1 MDIQKQLET
10 IDRMAGENMT
20 LEKLQSEMIVA
31 MKAKDKPRK
40 DTISS
45 LIGAIKKTAI
55 DKKCKDNISEEL
67 VNEVILKEKKTVQE
81 MIDTCPTEREDLLYE
96 YQIRMAIISE
106 FAPKLVADKD
116 EIKRMILQVLPDSTE
131 ININKANKGQIM
143 KVVMPAMK
151 GKADM
156 KLVNDVLSEMLK

>member
-1 MDIQKQLET
+1 
-10 IDRMAGENMT
+10 MT
-20 LEKLQSEMIVA
+20 LETLQSEMIKA
-31 MKAKDKPRK
+31 MKAKDKSRK

-55 DKKCKDNISEEL
+55 DKKCKDNITKEL

-81 MIDTCPTEREDLLYE
+81 MIDTCPKDLLYE

-106 FAPKLVADKD
+106 FAPKLVTDKD
-116 EIKRMILQVLPDSTE
+116 EIKRMILQVLPDSSE

-143 KVVMPAMK
+143 KVVMPTMK

-156 KLVNDVLSEMLK
+156 KLVNEVLGELLK

>member
-1 MDIQKQLET
+1 
-10 IDRMAGENMT
+10 MT
-20 LEKLQSEMIVA
+20 LETLQSEMIKA
-31 MKAKDKPRK
+31 MKAKDKSRK

-55 DKKCKDNISEEL
+55 DKKCKDNITKEL

-81 MIDTCPTEREDLLYE
+81 MIDTCPKEREDLLYE

-106 FAPKLVADKD
+106 FAPKLVTNKD
-116 EIKRMILQVLPDSTE
+116 EIKRMILQVLPDSSE
-131 ININKANKGQIM
+131 ININKENKGHIM

-156 KLVNDVLSEMLK
+156 KLVNEVLGELLK

>member
-1 MDIQKQLET
+1 
-10 IDRMAGENMT
+10 MT
-20 LEKLQSEMIVA
+20 LETLQSEMIKA
-31 MKAKDKPRK
+31 MKAKDKSRK

-55 DKKCKDNISEEL
+55 DKKCKDNITKEL

-81 MIDTCPTEREDLLYE
+81 MIDTCPKEREDLLYE
-96 YQIRMAIISE
+96 YQIRMAIIGE
-106 FAPKLVADKD
+106 FAPKLVTNKD
-116 EIKRMILQVLPDSTE
+116 EIKRMILQVLPDSSE
-131 ININKANKGQIM
+131 ININKENKGHIM

-156 KLVNDVLSEMLK
+156 KLVNEVLGELLK

>member
-1 MDIQKQLET
+1 
-10 IDRMAGENMT
+10 MT
-20 LEKLQSEMIVA
+20 LETLQSEMIKA
-31 MKAKDKPRK
+31 MKAKDKSRK

-55 DKKCKDNISEEL
+55 DKKSKDNITKEL

-81 MIDTCPTEREDLLYE
+81 MIDTCPKEREDLLYE
-96 YQIRMAIISE
+96 YQIRMAIIGE
-106 FAPKLVADKD
+106 FAPKLVTNKD
-116 EIKRMILQVLPDSTE
+116 EIKRMILQVLPDSSE
-131 ININKANKGQIM
+131 ININKENKGHIM

-156 KLVNDVLSEMLK
+156 KLVNEVLGELLK